1 MKRKAIAT
9 AVAAAIK
16 PTAKEKATAGE
27 LLQAGLML
35 GELAADYVTLVYTAV
50 YVNGCT
56 YEGMETAEADLP
68 KVQAYRSAK
77 SAFKAAKAEGVA
89 LVTAEGAVKGR
100 TALETEVQA
109 KRLKVSTVD
118 AEGKPKGVNAL
129 RADVKAAKAAKA
141 GVADK
146 APSVTPN
153 ATEGG
158 LHFADRLL
166 AAQFVIAALKAEP
179 KFADLFAVDLMEIG
193 NAARERRDARRAVRR
208 PRSVATPVGA
218 TTAPAAEGAKVEP
231 MSTPAD
237 RAAARGKTEGAMSLA
252 MRQAMADQSAA
263 ARKVA

>member
-179 KFADLFAVDLMEIG
+179 KFADLFAPDLMELG
-193 NAARERRDARRAVRR
+193 NGCRERRDAKRATRR

-218 TTAPAAEGAKVEP
+218 TTAPKGATVEP
-231 MSTPAD
+231 MTTPAERD
-237 RAAARGKTEGAMSLA
+237 AARADGAMSLA
-252 MRQAMADQSAA
+252 MRQAIAA
-263 ARKVA
+263 QNAAPRKEAA